1 MVSQNIPKDF
11 NIVFKPHN
19 YIYIADYS
27 SQNGLIVCMTLSV
40 LFVIARQIARYYKTQ
55 SFVPEMEDI
64 FMFLALAF
72 YLTMDGLYLSA
83 LPVVYRL
90 LDYAAGIEP
99 PWATLVEDD
108 VYAIKEFFAIDMLFW
123 ATLWSVKFSLL
134 FMFRRLT
141 KGLPKYRAYWIFVM
155 CFTVI
160 MLIGAVISNITACSS
175 MTAWF
180 TPGMPFLKNALL
192 LGLARSRLIN

>member
-1 MVSQNIPKDF
+1 MPISAVFFVS
-11 NIVFKPHN
+11 
-19 YIYIADYS
+19 
-27 SQNGLIVCMTLSV
+27 
-40 LFVIARQIARYYKTQ
+40 RQVARYCKTK

-83 LPVVYRL
+83 LPVLYRL
-90 LDYAAGIEP
+90 LDFADGVAPVWPTIIE
-99 PWATLVEDD
+99 DG
-108 VYAIKEFFAIDMLFW
+108 VYMLKEFFAIDMLFW

-134 FMFRRLT
+134 FIFRRLT
-141 KGLPKYRAYWIFVM
+141 NGLPRYRAYWVFVM

-160 MLIGAVISNITACSS
+160 VLIGAVISNITACSS

-180 TPGMPFLKNALL
+180 T
-192 LGLARSRLIN
+192 LGTLFR